1 MHGMNN
7 IKFKL
12 YQVRDYLQLLM
23 CGAQQ
28 CSSNTANFAVLSSCL
43 NWEYKE
49 GCGMCPRYHSS
60 TV

>member
-23 CGAQQ
+23 CGGQQ
-28 CSSNTANFAVLSSCL
+28 YSF
-43 NWEYKE
+43 
-49 GCGMCPRYHSS
+49 
-60 TV
+60 